1 MFRLLSTLFHQP
13 INIYP
18 KQLHLIVSSIISTFF
33 SLLKHSFSLTL
44 FNMESYGD
52 TPAQS
57 PNHRIKFSMCLCCC
71 FRGLELAGSLSKRRL
86 VGRSSAWLRSTAREL
101 PVIKEKCRNLM
112 ARMWK
117 RHRNSVD
124 FSYDPL
130 SYALNFDDGEN
141 DEAQMMKSF
150 SARLPALPPQGK
162 CAVHPTVA
170 MPGIVACGWK
180 LGVVFRRCK
189 CGLRIGKLS
198 DVQSCNSNACKGNLM
213 LILLALSEIIDF
225 GIISHQLELKDSS
238 AIEVEVGTSTNIIYR
253 TSIF

>member
-1 MFRLLSTLFHQP
+1 
-13 INIYP
+13 
-18 KQLHLIVSSIISTFF
+18 
-33 SLLKHSFSLTL
+33 
-44 FNMESYGD
+44 MESYGD

-71 FRGLELAGSLSKRRL
+71 FRGLELAGSLSKR
-86 VGRSSAWLRSTAREL
+86 
-101 PVIKEKCRNLM
+101 
-112 ARMWK
+112 

-170 MPGIVACGWK
+170 MPEIVACG
-180 LGVVFRRCK
+180 
-189 CGLRIGKLS
+189 
-198 DVQSCNSNACKGNLM
+198 
-213 LILLALSEIIDF
+213 
-225 GIISHQLELKDSS
+225 
-238 AIEVEVGTSTNIIYR
+238 
-253 TSIF
+253 